1 MTAHYA
7 PQPYVLGIDP
17 GLTGA
22 LAVVEIATGRLV
34 EVKRMPV
41 TVIKKQNHLNGADLA
56 AWLGLQANLQLIHFA
71 YIEAVHSRPRQAGQ
85 FNFGLNTGIVH
96 GILYANFI
104 PITLV
109 QPQTWKAAYGIKRV
123 GDEVKADKKTEA
135 REIAAALFPDMA
147 HEFKRVK
154 DDGVAE
160 AALIAR
166 YGANLLKE

>member
-1 MTAHYA
+1 MIA
-7 PQPYVLGIDP
+7 PYILGIDP

-41 TVIKKQNHLNGADLA
+41 TVIKKQKHLNGADLA
-56 AWLGLQANLQLIHFA
+56 AWFTGLSDLADRPLVRFA
-71 YIEAVHSRPRQAGQ
+71 YIEAVHSRPRQKGQ

-96 GILYANFI
+96 GLLYANII
-104 PITLV
+104 PFTLV

-135 REIAAALFPDMA
+135 RQIAAALFPDMA

-160 AALIAR
+160 AALIAL